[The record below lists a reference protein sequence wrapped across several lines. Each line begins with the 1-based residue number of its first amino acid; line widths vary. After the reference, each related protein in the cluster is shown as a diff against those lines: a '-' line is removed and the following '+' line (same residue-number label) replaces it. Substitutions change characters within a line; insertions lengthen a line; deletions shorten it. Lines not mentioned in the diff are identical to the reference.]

1 MARMWA
7 LVAVWLAL
15 LGATMSLRCPDGHL
29 CKGLSACC
37 PLPGGAGYTCCN
49 LPEALETSL
58 PMVPVGSWV
67 GVSGTICPDGSQCP
81 TEYSCLR
88 TSTAAFACCPWTE
101 AVSCTDGLH
110 CCPLGSHC
118 SADGRACFHSPGP
131 ADVGAVQCP
140 DGESECPN
148 DSTCC
153 VMPSGA
159 WGCCPMPEAACC
171 ADKIHCCPHATTCD
185 LEHARC
191 LKSTGEQWPL
201 ARKLLARK
209 RMLELALS
217 SKNTCPDQKST
228 CPDDTTCCQ
237 MVTGQ
242 YGCCHLQNAV
252 CCSDHLHCC
261 PQSTICDL
269 ARSRCTLGLEQ
280 SQPLARL
287 TGTAGA
293 IPCDSKFTCPDGNT
307 CCRKA
312 TGAWGCCP
320 LPEAECCQDHVHC
333 CPKGYQCDPAQ
344 GACLQGGQTVPWLE
358 KALAS
363 PTATFTS
370 SEVQCDEKTSCPNG
384 DTCCRM
390 TTGAWGCCP
399 LQEAVCCQDH
409 VHCCPKGYHCDPAQG
424 SCLQGDQSI
433 PWLEKAPASVTLTP
447 AGNDVKCDD
456 QMSCLDGQTCCLLPT
471 GAWACCTMPEAV
483 CCTDHK
489 HCCPK
494 GYSCDTQHGTC
505 IQSGTSTIPWLLKA
519 PAQTMLGGAVRC
531 DEHVSC
537 ADGQTCCLLP
547 TGAWGCCHFPE
558 AVCCEDHQHCCPWG
572 YTCNVGTQTCEKRGD
587 AWLFLGGLGAVAPL
601 LPSSSALGWDVAC
614 DAQHYCRDRQTC
626 CQNSSGGWA
635 CCPYNKGSCCA
646 DKRHCCPFGFRCSR
660 SGFECLRT
668 GPPRWDAAPF
678 SHSHPKAARLLL

>member
-320 LPEAECCQDHVHC
+320 LPEA
-333 CPKGYQCDPAQ
+333 
-344 GACLQGGQTVPWLE
+344 
-358 KALAS
+358 
-363 PTATFTS
+363 
-370 SEVQCDEKTSCPNG
+370 
-384 DTCCRM
+384 
-390 TTGAWGCCP
+390 
-399 LQEAVCCQDH
+399 
-409 VHCCPKGYHCDPAQG
+409 
-424 SCLQGDQSI
+424 
-433 PWLEKAPASVTLTP
+433 
-447 AGNDVKCDD
+447 
-456 QMSCLDGQTCCLLPT
+456 
-471 GAWACCTMPEAV
+471 V

-558 AVCCEDHQHCCPWG
+558 ATCCLDSTYCCPKAYTCDPVQAACTHNLRSLPWAAKRPALPLQDHGVRCNETTSCKDGQTCCWNVTGAWACCQLPNAVCCEDHQHCCPWG